1 MSQKAHP
8 PGGQL
13 VFLVTDGP
21 KEPNV
26 RMYGVRSQQNIAL
39 TVMPGVY
46 YPATT
51 VKPAHVMSLLDRP
64 QRLEMGLNAVEIL
77 SETNE
82 RTHCRFAVT
91 VLERGIDF
99 GKLLP
104 DNAPVAGR
112 LAQFEY
118 GAQLFVSYSYY
129 KGTNTET
136 SCANAGE
143 LATCLDRF
151 WLPSPIVDLIRIYD
165 WRGKGH
171 YDLIAPASSQ
181 P

>member
-1 MSQKAHP
+1 MSQQVYSS
-8 PGGQL
+8 GGQF

-39 TVMPGVY
+39 NVMPGVY
-46 YPATT
+46 YPATAA
-51 VKPAHVMSLLDRP
+51 KPAHVMSLLDRP

-99 GKLLP
+99 SKLLP

-129 KGTNTET
+129 KGTNTDT

-143 LATCLDRF
+143 LATCLDQF